1 MKNRK
6 TTKHTYY
13 IYVAAMIIGTA
24 ASGFHCSAQKIDLLL
39 NLDYYIKNEV
49 SPGVWLDYQLDTR
62 YFPTSTQRISLSRF
76 Q

>member
-6 TTKHTYY
+6 TTKHTYF
-13 IYVAAMIIGTA
+13 IYAAAMTIGII
-24 ASGFHCSAQKIDLLL
+24 ASGIHCSAQKIDLLL
-39 NLDYYIKNEV
+39 NLNEV
-49 SPGVWLDYQLDTR
+49 LWNSASAGIYLDYQLDTR

>member
-6 TTKHTYY
+6 TTKHTYF
-13 IYVAAMIIGTA
+13 IYAAAMSIGII
-24 ASGFHCSAQKIDLLL
+24 ASGIHCSAQKIDLLL
-39 NLDYYIKNEV
+39 N
-49 SPGVWLDYQLDTR
+49 LDYQLDTR